1 MSLDNKNKK
10 NAYVYD
16 EDVNI
21 DEKDLMFL
29 KQKMN
34 KAIRGKIPTV
44 KTEATVLNKTL
55 IIEDGRQLLK
65 D

>member
-1 MSLDNKNKK
+1 MSLDNNKK

-16 EDVNI
+16 ENVNI

-29 KQKMN
+29 KQKIN
-34 KAIRGKIPTV
+34 KAIKNQKPSV
-44 KTEATVLNKTL
+44 KTESNVLNKTL
-55 IIEDGRQLLK
+55 IIEDGRQLLR

>member
-1 MSLDNKNKK
+1 MSLDNKTKK

-16 EDVNI
+16 ENVNI

-29 KQKMN
+29 KQKIN
-34 KAIRGKIPTV
+34 KAISSKTPTV
-44 KTEATVLNKTL
+44 KTEANVLNKTL
-55 IIEDGRQLLK
+55 IIEDGRQLLR